1 MKGKRILKMPFGKYR
16 GKEIEDIPS
25 EYLNWLAAGCDNEEV
40 ATAADEEYQYRE
52 KYNCH
57 IWKD

>member
-1 MKGKRILKMPFGKYR
+1 MPFGIHR
-16 GKEIEDIPS
+16 DKEIENVPS
-25 EYLNWLAAGCDNEEV
+25 EYLNWLARECDNEEV
-40 ATAADEEYQYRE
+40 AIAADEEYQYRE